1 MVFVGEASGH
11 GSAGPLFGFHHAEI
25 KVWARLHSHGSLTGE
40 ESAPKLPHIVGR
52 IHFLAAIAFRI
63 PGTGEPGRLP
73 SMGSHRI
80 RHDWSDLAAAAA
92 ATLMVES
99 EEELKSLLM
108 KVKEESE
115 KSWLKAQHSE
125 NWDHGIQSHHF
136 MGNRWGNSGNSGW
149 LSFSGLQNHRRWW
162 LQPWN

>member
-40 ESAPKLPHIVGR
+40 ESAPKLPHIVDR
-52 IHFLAAIAFRI
+52 IHFLAAVAFRI

-80 RHDWSDLAAAAA
+80 RHD
-92 ATLMVES
+92 
-99 EEELKSLLM
+99 
-108 KVKEESE
+108 
-115 KSWLKAQHSE
+115 
-125 NWDHGIQSHHF
+125 
-136 MGNRWGNSGNSGW
+136 
-149 LSFSGLQNHRRWW
+149 
-162 LQPWN
+162 